1 MTSALT
7 PDASRDLGRS
17 LRFIRHA
24 KNLTLRDVAK
34 AAGLSPQYTQNIERG
49 ERGSAS
55 EDAYERLARGYAIDY
70 TIVQDLVLKAQIMS
84 ALERRGLDA
93 DQRSFVWRGV
103 EPRLA
108 EVGLNLRT
116 DVAKLVAEII
126 GAPA

>member
-1 MTSALT
+1 MTTALT

-24 KNLTLRDVAK
+24 KNQTLREVAK
-34 AAGLSPQYTQNIERG
+34 AAGLSAQYVQNIERG

-55 EDAYERLARGYAIDY
+55 EDAYERLARGYGIDFS
-70 TIVQDLVLKAQIMS
+70 IVRDLVLKAQVLS

-93 DQRSFVWRGV
+93 DQRAFTWRGV

-126 GAPA
+126 G

>member
-1 MTSALT
+1 MTTALT

-24 KNLTLRDVAK
+24 KNQTLREVART
-34 AAGLSPQYTQNIERG
+34 AGLSAQYVQNIERG

-55 EDAYERLARGYAIDY
+55 EDAYERLARGYGIDFS
-70 TIVQDLVLKAQIMS
+70 IVRDLVLKAQVLS

-93 DQRSFVWRGV
+93 DQRAFTWRGV

-126 GAPA
+126 G

>member
-1 MTSALT
+1 MTTALT

-17 LRFIRHA
+17 LRFLRHA

-34 AAGLSPQYTQNIERG
+34 VAGLSAQYVQNIERG
-49 ERGSAS
+49 ERSSAS
-55 EDAYERLARGYAIDY
+55 EDAFERLARGYGIEQS
-70 TIVQDLVLKAQIMS
+70 IVADLVLKARIMS

-93 DQRSFVWRGV
+93 DQRGFAWRGL

-116 DVAKLVAEII
+116 DVAKLVADLI
-126 GAPA
+126 GAS